1 MFKIII
7 KDKIGISKY
16 GHKRGYPLY
25 ILLYMKIINLA
36 KLNYDYLYYIK
47 VTKKKLNYL

>member
-16 GHKRGYPLY
+16 GHNRGYPLY
-25 ILLYMKIINLA
+25 ILLQMKIINLA
-36 KLNYDYLYYIK
+36 KLNYDYFIILK
-47 VTKKKLNYL
+47 